1 MKQIILVLTLSLALA
16 GCAHNADGSL
26 VTSIPNPV
34 TNTQLATLES
44 AYGVALAGAVAY
56 RNRPRCTKTA
66 LESVSNICARRSIV
80 IRMQQADKTAQ
91 VAIGRARGFVIAN
104 PTLDASSLI
113 QAAQDAIAVF
123 SQIQTGAL

>member
-1 MKQIILVLTLSLALA
+1 MKRLFALLLLVPLLA
-16 GCAHNADGSL
+16 GCAHNPDGSL
-26 VTSIPNPV
+26 ITSIPNPV

-66 LESVSNICARRSIV
+66 LESVSNICARRSV
-80 IRMQQADKTAQ
+80 VVRMQQADKTAQ

-123 SQIQTGAL
+123 SSIQTGAL